1 MAKSILENPVKE
13 LKLLPQLLPMK
24 LGNALLL
31 QYILHQA
38 DRDNLGLLPLGF
50 AVGITSLVISLH
62 SAAMDYVFKSF
73 GHVFKFNEAKVKKIR
88 SIANWVNNFLC
99 LIQVVLVN
107 ILFIFCVTYYNS
119 VSYDDEK
126 SKYFVI
132 KRIFMLSFLVS
143 MMTFGCT
150 IIAIGAAVFL
160 YCLHNTLVKA
170 KLVVKKEKVD
180 IRESNLPPPASYV
193 IDIGL
198 ANVLLG
204 LYIGIDESLVGD
216 AVLLQDLSLWIGV
229 ITMLMTMLDT
239 IVTVSLHIAMRDRR
253 LDDKELKFIKTV
265 HYIRYGMAAVQVI
278 MLMIMLGQG
287 IYIYNMKE
295 HGKMTG
301 SPFKCPDNLLD
312 VGLVLSSFVVI
323 LAVFVISVILYLLI
337 N

>member
-1 MAKSILENPVKE
+1 MNLDKLTNPVKE

-50 AVGITSLVISLH
+50 AVGITTLMISLH
-62 SAAMDYVFKSF
+62 SAAMDYIFKSF
-73 GHVFKFNEAKVKKIR
+73 GHVFKFNKEKVRKIR
-88 SIANWVNNFLC
+88 VIAHWINNFLC
-99 LIQVVLVN
+99 VVQVVLVN
-107 ILFIFCVTYYNS
+107 IMFIFCVTYFNS
-119 VSYDDEK
+119 VTYKDEK

-170 KLVVKKEKVD
+170 NLVDEKEKVD
-180 IRESNLPPPASYV
+180 IRSSNLPPPASYV

-204 LYIGIDESLVGD
+204 LYIGIDESLVGSK
-216 AVLLQDLSLWIGV
+216 VLLQDLSLWIGV

-239 IVTVSLHIAMRDRR
+239 IVNVSLHIAMRDGR
-253 LDDKELKFIKTV
+253 LDDKEVKFIRTI
-265 HYIRYGMAAVQVI
+265 HYIRWDSF
-278 MLMIMLGQG
+278 LF
-287 IYIYNMKE
+287 
-295 HGKMTG
+295 T
-301 SPFKCPDNLLD
+301 NL
-312 VGLVLSSFVVI
+312 
-323 LAVFVISVILYLLI
+323 
-337 N
+337 